1 MYWFWDWIQENDVRD
16 KQSLMRAIYRGA
28 ALDRLIAL
36 APELVIFERS
46 SPPLESE
53 ITAGK
58 GFDLTGDLGCHH
70 IDCLS
75 KEIDGLFRHAW
86 HYFDKI
92 AIPDQASFALSRFDD
107 HNKRATLVDDLIA
120 FVQVL
125 GRIDDIS
132 GLDLLRFEVRNPP
145 CRQHLGRHA
154 REASIAQGFAN
165 IDDLIDEIARTAR
178 IHWEDGTSAD
188 HKHLDYRLDHPFF
201 LHSEWGSI
209 CSKNDTLP
217 EDASERPLGVARH
230 VVHKYLAALSS
241 DALASRRARTP
252 LGSSIPFYSK
262 LLATHP
268 SPRVESV
275 AFEIPLPISE
285 NAPLES
291 LIKLRGENADAFTRF
306 QAALRSAIT
315 ERLNTAGDANAEAI
329 GREIRRDVID
339 PELAKIRATI
349 SGSRFFAARA
359 AGAGVAIGTVL
370 ATVGLMTP
378 LAGSIGGA
386 LAVGG
391 AVTIAAALKKANE
404 DELGALKE
412 IRQSDLYFLFQ
423 AHKH

>member
-1 MYWFWDWIQENDVRD
+1 MYWFWDWMKENDVRD
-16 KQSLMRAIYRGA
+16 KHSLRRAIYKGT
-28 ALDRLIAL
+28 ALDRLTAL
-36 APELVIFERS
+36 APEPVIFERN

-92 AIPDQASFALSRFDD
+92 SIPDQASFALSRFDD
-107 HNKRATLVDDLIA
+107 HKKRATLVDDLLP
-120 FVQVL
+120 FVLVL
-125 GRIDDIS
+125 RQIDGIS
-132 GLDLLRFEVRNPP
+132 GLDLIRFEVRNPP
-145 CRQHLGRHA
+145 CRQHLGQHA
-154 REASIAQGFAN
+154 REAGIDQGFAN
-165 IDDLIDEIARTAR
+165 IDDLVDEIARTAR
-178 IHWEDGTSAD
+178 IHWEDGTDSD
-188 HKHLDYRLDHPFF
+188 HKHLDYRIDHPFF
-201 LHSEWGSI
+201 SHSEWGSI
-209 CSKNDTLP
+209 CSKYDTLP
-217 EDASERPLGVARH
+217 EADSERAPAVARH

-241 DALASRRARTP
+241 DALASRRARTA

-268 SPRVESV
+268 SPHVESV

-285 NAPLES
+285 NAPLDS
-291 LIKLRGENADAFTRF
+291 LIKLRGENAEAFTRF

-315 ERLNTAGDANAEAI
+315 ERLNTAGDANAETM

-349 SGSRFFAARA
+349 SSSRFIAARA
-359 AGAGVAIGTVL
+359 AGAGVAIGTIL

-391 AVTIAAALKKANE
+391 AVTIAAQALKKAND
-404 DELGALKE
+404 DELAALKE

-423 AHKH
+423 A